1 MTAFTSMQPQTSSR
15 VSQLAGSPLRQ
26 QHKACFSAS
35 RRSLAVRA
43 SGDGS
48 RVDKFDKHSI
58 IVSPS
63 ILSADFA
70 KLGEQVLP
78 PETAHTC
85 VNWQHKFGLALALI
99 SSSQACDDVRG
110 QRCLMTVLT
119 RNEKKYLDSF
129 RDFGMY
135 FCCRSRLL
143 RLLVLIGSMWMSW
156 TADLCQ
162 TSPL

>member
-1 MTAFTSMQPQTSSR
+1 MTAFTSMQPQTCSR

-26 QHKACFSAS
+26 QHKACVSAP

-43 SGDGS
+43 SGNGS

-78 PETAHTC
+78 PETAYTC
-85 VNWQHKFGLALALI
+85 LNWQHRFWTGPSPAFTQ
-99 SSSQACDDVRG
+99 SSV
-110 QRCLMTVLT
+110 
-119 RNEKKYLDSF
+119 
-129 RDFGMY
+129 
-135 FCCRSRLL
+135 
-143 RLLVLIGSMWMSW
+143 
-156 TADLCQ
+156 
-162 TSPL
+162 